1 MCYFGMELKR
11 DNLEVYAII
20 FSTPLIYCA
29 YEVPL
34 ARALFEVID

>member
-11 DNLEVYAII
+11 DNLEVYVII
-20 FSTPLIYCA
+20 FPTPLVCCA

-34 ARALFEVID
+34 AKALFEVID